1 MRAASPDGL
10 EIKLRALKLPSFIA
24 HHGEVGRRAEKGGW
38 GFDRYLDEQLRD
50 PAFAVRV
57 KSAGEAWDVAL
68 QIAALRE
75 KAGLSQ
81 KDLAKL
87 LRTSQQQIS
96 RLESPGYEGH
106 SLSMLRRVASVLRA
120 RVRVV
125 FEPAAR
131 KNRMHIAES
140 RASYGTKR
148 KKTKGG

>member
-1 MRAASPDGL
+1 MR
-10 EIKLRALKLPSFIA
+10 KTN
-24 HHGEVGRRAEKGGW
+24 
-38 GFDRYLDEQLRD
+38 FDHYLDAQLRD
-50 PAFAVRV
+50 PAFAARF

-106 SLSMLRRVASVLRA
+106 SLSMLRRVAGVLRA

-125 FEPAAR
+125 FEPTER
-131 KNRMHIAES
+131 KSRMHIAES
-140 RASYGTKR
+140 PASYGAKR
-148 KKTKGG
+148 KKIKRV